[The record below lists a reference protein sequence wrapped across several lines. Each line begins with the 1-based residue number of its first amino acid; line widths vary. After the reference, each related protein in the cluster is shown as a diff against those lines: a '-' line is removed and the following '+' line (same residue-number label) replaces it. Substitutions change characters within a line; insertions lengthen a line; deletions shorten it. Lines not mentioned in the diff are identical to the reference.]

1 MKIEIALSNYNNT
14 RNRIT
19 IEIVDK
25 TKLHCIESIRFQ
37 SLTCNDAIEYKHVKV
52 HIDFVHVN
60 LFQYYALGVKIVFER
75 DGN

>member
-1 MKIEIALSNYNNT
+1 MHYLI
-14 RNRIT
+14 IT
-19 IEIVDK
+19 IQEIELEIVDK
-25 TKLHCIESIRFQ
+25 TKLHCIESIWFQ
-37 SLTCNDAIEYKHVKV
+37 SLTCNDVIEFGHVEV